1 LLLLLLLASPPGI
14 AQIVVAARIGVDVV
28 VVGVVVVVV
37 VAVEL
42 IETIIPI
49 FIIRATT
56 FCLPIV
62 AHTSSPARV
71 GVRSGG

>member
-1 LLLLLLLASPPGI
+1 MLLLLLLLLASPPGI
-14 AQIVVAARIGVDVV
+14 AQIVVRIGVNV
-28 VVGVVVVVV
+28 VVVVVV

-49 FIIRATT
+49 FIIVRATT
-56 FCLPIV
+56 FCLLIV
-62 AHTSSPARV
+62 VHTSSPARV